1 MGHRQRPPALLPLPN
16 PRWLAESAQWL
27 LIMGRLERGLREL
40 QKVATVNGKRAV
52 GDALTVEVRR
62 GWAFPQGSTLR
73 PSPVPEQG
81 PWETDGGPW
90 APRMGVVGR
99 RARPVTAC

>member
-1 MGHRQRPPALLPLPN
+1 
-16 PRWLAESAQWL
+16 
-27 LIMGRLERGLREL
+27 MGRLERGLREL
-40 QKVATVNGKRAV
+40 QKVAIVNGKRAV
-52 GDALTVEVRR
+52 GDTLTVEVRG

-81 PWETDGGPW
+81 PWETDGEPQT
-90 APRMGVVGR
+90 PRIGVVGR